1 MRRGDDRALSTWQNW
16 RARHVLARSD
26 DGERGF
32 TLVEIIISLAVF
44 TVLLGMSIPIVAT
57 FLDASTRV
65 ANNYVNVNQLLPVST
80 NLQRLIRSAVAPAP
94 TYFTGIPTPAFGS
107 YNTTSGT
114 LVAGTL
120 SPTSLTFYVNIGD
133 PNGPAK
139 IVASCTANGTT
150 GACTNPGTLTVTEAR
165 AVQTGSPAASTC
177 PFAGQTNQLCTWSS
191 SPITLFKVTGLTNG
205 ADNVPLFTYTLL
217 QTTTTSGSGGTQ
229 TTTSKTVT
237 LNNSANDTPPNVPAF
252 LGLPTSLQGAS
263 NAAAAAYALDLL
275 GGYGAPNASPQTG
288 YFGGCDAGS
297 STLNPDSNCPA
308 AQIEAVTIDI
318 QVNTTASNARTG
330 GSQEEDQSTVYLLS
344 TVSSQY
350 QEEVG

>member
-1 MRRGDDRALSTWQNW
+1 MRQGDDRARSTWQD
-16 RARHVLARSD
+16 RLARRALVHSD

-65 ANNYVNVNQLLPVST
+65 ANNYANVNQLLPVST

-165 AVQTGSPAASTC
+165 AIQTGSPAASTC
-177 PFAGQTNQLCTWSS
+177 PFDGQTNQLCTWSS

-205 ADNVPLFTYTLL
+205 ADSAPLFTYTLL

-229 TTTSKTVT
+229 TTTSKTLA
-237 LNNSANDTPPNVPAF
+237 LNNSAATVTA
-252 LGLPTSLQGAS
+252 LALPTSLQGTS
-263 NAAAAAYALDLL
+263 NAALAAYTLDLL